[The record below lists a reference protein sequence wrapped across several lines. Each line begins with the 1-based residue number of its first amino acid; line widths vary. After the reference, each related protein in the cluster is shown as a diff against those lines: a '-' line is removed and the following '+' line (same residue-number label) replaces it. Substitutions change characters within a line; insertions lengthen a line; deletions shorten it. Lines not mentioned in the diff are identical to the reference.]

1 MPKSHMMPPRL
12 VEISHL
18 LTRDF
23 RVSVCSCLGPSP
35 DRMGTI
41 LLLTLQE
48 LLVLVLAGVC
58 LVTQRA
64 LQFLHHLAE
73 PGCHLAEV
81 GKRLLERVVV
91 GVNSIFFVVV
101 ADKLVGIAVI
111 ST

>member
-1 MPKSHMMPPRL
+1 MMPPRL
-12 VEISHL
+12 VEISCL
-18 LTRDF
+18 LTRDS
-23 RVSVCSCLGPSP
+23 RVSVFVFGAFSRQNGNHF
-35 DRMGTI
+35 
-41 LLLTLQE
+41 TLQE